1 MESHMGIV
9 NHGID
14 GVADMQDGLEKDLE
28 AEAYQTFQ
36 KLSCERG
43 YGPDSRHVFKQNL

>member
-1 MESHMGIV
+1 MGIV